1 MGNGNF
7 VGMFMHYFSW
17 VWKEIVFLWVRY
29 KFGSLSDEFMEMK
42 DFWVDWGIVGCCRIK
57 ICEMEFGSG

>member
-17 VWKEIVFLWVRY
+17 VWKEIVFHWVRY

-42 DFWVDWGIVGCCRIK
+42 DFWVDWGIVGCCRI
-57 ICEMEFGSG
+57 